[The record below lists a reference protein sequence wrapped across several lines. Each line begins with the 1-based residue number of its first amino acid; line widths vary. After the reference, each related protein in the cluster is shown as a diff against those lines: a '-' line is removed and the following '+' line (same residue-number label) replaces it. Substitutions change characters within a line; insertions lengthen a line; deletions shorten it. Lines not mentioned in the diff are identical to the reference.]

1 MFKILNEEKKNKL
14 NTLFN
19 KHYKTI
25 LILPVLLLAF
35 SLIYLFMFTQQ
46 HGDIIRKDISLTGGT
61 SIQVNSNA
69 EISSIKSAL
78 AGKIE
83 AFSIRQVSDIIT
95 GEQLAFI
102 IETRS
107 SPEVAVPIIEEYLGY
122 KLNSEN
128 SSIEFTGST
137 IGSGF
142 YLQLMLAIIFA
153 FTFMGTVVFFIFSD
167 KLKFKILLIVLSL
180 IAPILF
186 FFAKVISINQAF
198 ILSFIVIAAVIYL
211 SIKYSIPSFAV
222 ILSAFADIVMT
233 VTFVNLMGMEVST
246 AGIVAFLML
255 IGYSVDTDILLTTRV
270 LRRHG
275 SSVNSKIYS
284 SFLTGITMTLTALAV
299 VIIGIIFTAQFSDV
313 LKQIFTILA
322 IGLIFDII
330 NTWVT
335 NVSIIKWYAEKHKI
349 E

>member
-1 MFKILNEEKKNKL
+1 MSKLLNEEKKQNI
-14 NTLFN
+14 NAFYN
-19 KHYKTI
+19 KHYKTL
-25 LILPVLLLAF
+25 LIIPILLLVF

-46 HGDIIRKDISLTGGT
+46 NGDIIKKDITLTGGT
-61 SIQVNSNA
+61 SIQVNSNSDINSLKSTLSSKLQD
-69 EISSIKSAL
+69 ISV
-78 AGKIE
+78 
-83 AFSIRQVSDIIT
+83 RQVSDILT
-95 GEQLAFI
+95 GEQVAFI

-107 SPEVAVPIIEEYLGY
+107 SPEEAVPIIENYLGY
-122 KLNSEN
+122 KLNSDN

-142 YLQLMLAIIFA
+142 YIQLILAIIFA

-167 KLKFKILLIVLSL
+167 KLKFKLLLIILSL
-180 IAPILF
+180 IAPFLF
-186 FFAKVISINQAF
+186 FFAKIITISQAF
-198 ILSFIVIAAVIYL
+198 IISLIIIAIIIYF

-233 VTFVNLMGMEVST
+233 LAVVNLMGIEVST

-270 LRRHG
+270 IKRRG
-275 SSVNSKIYS
+275 NSVNSRIYS

-299 VIIGIIFTAQFSDV
+299 VIIGLLFTSTFSDV
-313 LKQIFTILA
+313 LKQIFTILT
-322 IGLIFDII
+322 IGLFFDIA
-330 NTWVT
+330 NTWIT
-335 NVSIIKWYAEKHKI
+335 NASIIKWYAEKHKI